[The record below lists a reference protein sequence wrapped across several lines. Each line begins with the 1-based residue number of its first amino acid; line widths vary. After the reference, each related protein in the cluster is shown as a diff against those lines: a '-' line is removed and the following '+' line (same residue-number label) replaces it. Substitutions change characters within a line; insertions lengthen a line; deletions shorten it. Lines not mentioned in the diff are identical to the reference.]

1 MSDGRGQVRLPDDK
15 KAAVGRA
22 RRLEVWSLASL
33 VVIVAV
39 VGFAMGSS
47 QAMKAM
53 WIEDTL
59 SLIPTTA
66 VLVGIYFRGWEPN
79 DRFPYG
85 YRRSVQIGFLAA
97 AVTLL
102 GFGTYLL
109 GSSIYEL
116 ISAHHPTI
124 QTIEIGGYRIWL
136 GWIMVVALIFAAI
149 PPAILGHMKKPL
161 AEELHDKT
169 LYTSATI
176 DKGDWMS
183 SLAGIIGI
191 VGIAYGYW
199 WLDAAAA
206 IFISGE
212 IIMDGIEN
220 LINSVQQI
228 MNMRPTDVRHK
239 EKDPVCDRVREAIS
253 SLPWVKDSQI
263 RLREEGD
270 VLFGEAFI
278 VPSDEADL
286 LTRLGEAGEKVKKLD
301 WRIQDFN
308 IVPVRSL
315 GR

>member
-1 MSDGRGQVRLPDDK
+1 MSDARGAIKLPDDK
-15 KAAVGRA
+15 QASVEKAK
-22 RRLEVWSLASL
+22 RLEIWSLISL
-33 VVIVAV
+33 LVIVGV
-39 VGFAMGSS
+39 VGLAMGSS

-66 VLVGIYFRGWEPN
+66 VLVGIYFRKWEPD

-85 YRRSVQIGFLAA
+85 YRRAVQIGFLAA

-124 QTIEIGGYRIWL
+124 QTIEISGHRIWL
-136 GWIMVVALIFAAI
+136 GWLMIGALIFAAI
-149 PPAILGHMKKPL
+149 PPAILGYLKKPL

-220 LINSVQQI
+220 LINSVQQL

-239 EKDPVCDRVREAIS
+239 QKDPVYDRIKEAIS

-270 VLFGEAFI
+270 VLFGEAFV
-278 VPSDEADL
+278 VPGDEADL
-286 LTRLGEAGEKVKKLD
+286 LTRLGEAGDKVKKLD